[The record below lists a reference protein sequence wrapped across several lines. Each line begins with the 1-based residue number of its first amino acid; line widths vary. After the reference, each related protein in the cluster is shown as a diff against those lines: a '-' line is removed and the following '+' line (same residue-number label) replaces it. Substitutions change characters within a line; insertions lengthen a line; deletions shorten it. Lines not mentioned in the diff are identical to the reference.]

1 MCSLVTSK
9 NVSWPRL
16 IWPTLYVSCART
28 ADFSDNLF
36 TVYIYRPAPLRRLHD
51 SGAGYKYSD
60 LLTYFPAVVWPRV
73 WPCQRDGIH
82 LSGPCCLKDCE
93 NIRKRF
99 FLWKGYR
106 QTSRFAPICGYILK
120 TVELRGASL
129 VRSLRTHN
137 GSFEWQHH
145 FCSGKSSF
153 GRTPRHA
160 CPFDKNTARPTEF
173 PRRSPRR
180 LERASITAPLIIR

>member
-1 MCSLVTSK
+1 MIDVAPSSLLRFHQYKVDIKSVNSLCSLNLPKSFNII
-9 NVSWPRL
+9 NVFACNKQKRKLPRL

-99 FLWKGYR
+99 FSMEGL
-106 QTSRFAPICGYILK
+106 
-120 TVELRGASL
+120 
-129 VRSLRTHN
+129 
-137 GSFEWQHH
+137 
-145 FCSGKSSF
+145 
-153 GRTPRHA
+153 
-160 CPFDKNTARPTEF
+160 
-173 PRRSPRR
+173 
-180 LERASITAPLIIR
+180 